1 MSASHQQLVVLR
13 LGEEEYAFG
22 VADVIEIIG
31 ATVPRAVASPDPWVR
46 GVISLRGR
54 IVPVLDLATR
64 LGLPGQAPADHKIV
78 IIETDGGVAGVV
90 VDDVVGVLEVGA
102 ERIEELPVAADGAV
116 AAVVNLGDRI
126 IALLDRSVAVAE
138 PVVAPP

>member
-1 MSASHQQLVVLR
+1 MSASHQQIVVLR

-31 ATVPRAVASPDPWVR
+31 ATTPRAVASPDRWVR

-64 LGLPGQAPADHKIV
+64 LGLPSQAPADHKIV
-78 IIETDGGVAGVV
+78 IIETDGGIAGVIVDDVAGVLTIGP
-90 VDDVVGVLEVGA
+90 DQI
-102 ERIEELPVAADGAV
+102 ERLPVAADGGLAE
-116 AAVVNLGDRI
+116 VVNLGDRI
-126 IALLDRSVAVAE
+126 IALLDRSVAAPE
-138 PVVAPP
+138 PVVAP

>member
-1 MSASHQQLVVLR
+1 MSAAHHQYVVLR
-13 LGEEEYAFG
+13 LAEEEYAFG

-31 ATVPRAVASPDPWVR
+31 ATAPRAVASPDPWVR

-64 LGLPGQAPADHKIV
+64 LGLPSRPPADHKIV
-78 IIETDGGVAGVV
+78 IVETDGGVAGVI
-90 VDDVVGVLEVGA
+90 VDDVAGVLTVDDD
-102 ERIEELPVAADGAV
+102 RIEQLPVAADGAR

-126 IALLDRSVAVAE
+126 IALLDRSVAAPE
-138 PVVAPP
+138 PVAGP

>member
-1 MSASHQQLVVLR
+1 MSASHQQIVVLR

-31 ATVPRAVASPDPWVR
+31 ATAPRAVASPDRWVR

-64 LGLPGQAPADHKIV
+64 LGLPAQAPADHKIV
-78 IIETDGGVAGVV
+78 IIETDGGIAGVIVDDVAGVLTIGP
-90 VDDVVGVLEVGA
+90 DQI
-102 ERIEELPVAADGAV
+102 ERLPVAADGGL

-126 IALLDRSVAVAE
+126 IALLDRSVAAPE
-138 PVVAPP
+138 PVVAP